1 MSDYF
6 KILITT
12 LTLIGGALAWAVT
25 NFVPASTFDDHLT
38 AEERRYVLDLKAD
51 IRQIDKD
58 IRVNPGDQGL
68 LDDREELLDELC
80 EIRPKDRLCR

>member
-1 MSDYF
+1 MNEFLKSQIPAVV
-6 KILITT
+6 ILA
-12 LTLIGGALAWAVT
+12 GGIAWAVT

-58 IRVNPGDQGL
+58 IRANPGDQGL

-80 EIRPKDRLCR
+80 ELRPKDRLCR